1 MHEGFFQPGNI
12 LFNTTLLIGCT
23 AVKAVPQTMSPT
35 CAPRSL
41 PSGRLMEEL
50 AGGAGIGGEEEGT
63 LRARTQGRP
72 AGWGA
77 CRLAGFYRE
86 EERREG
92 VYIIISA

>member
-1 MHEGFFQPGNI
+1 
-12 LFNTTLLIGCT
+12 
-23 AVKAVPQTMSPT
+23 
-35 CAPRSL
+35 
-41 PSGRLMEEL
+41 MEEL